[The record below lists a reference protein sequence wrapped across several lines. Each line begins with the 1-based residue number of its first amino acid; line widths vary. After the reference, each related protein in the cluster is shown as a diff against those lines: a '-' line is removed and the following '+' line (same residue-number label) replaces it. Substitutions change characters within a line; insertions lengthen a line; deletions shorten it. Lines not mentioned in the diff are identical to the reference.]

1 MLLKR
6 EAETVCL
13 SVCLSGRNIE
23 KGGGVKERGV
33 SQLDNSLIV
42 SRSLLNK
49 RDHMW
54 KEEL

>member
-1 MLLKR
+1 M
-6 EAETVCL
+6 

-33 SQLDNSLIV
+33 SQLDNSLIM
-42 SRSLLNK
+42 SRSLLNE
-49 RDHMW
+49 RDLTW